1 MIAVGGLN
9 VTTVNHTDV
18 TTVNHT
24 DVTTVNHTDVTTLN
38 HSHPTTFN
46 HYMQQ
51 RSITTCNKQTDQR
64 QRLKL
69 QLANGVERV
78 HILLRHGRAALLEL
92 VNERLHLADQ
102 DLLHLAREHAAGAVL
117 LADALQLLVVLQKV
131 LQVLVR
137 NVLRQVRAQRA
148 LLLLRLAAAAVR
160 VPVDLCLTATPQR
173 HLVLDLVG
181 RVRHVNA
188 RVGA

>member
-9 VTTVNHTDV
+9 V

-51 RSITTCNKQTDQR
+51 TDQR

-78 HILLRHGRAALLEL
+78 HVLLRHGRAALLEL